1 MCRIWAHPI
10 KLFIMGYRQFVNRL
24 FPYLKI
30 HIWKLV
36 FVSVLMIF
44 ATVLETAIPEI
55 TGRIVDNLFSTQ
67 RSADIALIFSMT
79 LFVVIALSSLFALTS
94 TSLSS
99 WVTNK
104 VIMDLRV
111 KMFSK
116 LLRLP
121 KSYFDKNTT
130 GGTLSK
136 LTYDVEQISAAA
148 SVIWLE
154 LIKSSFT
161 VLILIIYLFYK
172 NVILSLSLLILLPMV
187 YFAVKFST
195 KRIRDGSKKVQES
208 MGKMTHLLD
217 ENISGSD
224 LVKIYN
230 AQSNEENKFFQL
242 VKVIRQ
248 QRFKVDVAGGVN
260 TSVVNILI
268 GLCLA
273 IVVYFSS
280 TFLAMSAGDFLAFF
294 TAMAM
299 LVKPSK
305 SLININK
312 PLQKA
317 IIAGTSVFGLI
328 DEEPESNA
336 GTNKVDYSFGDISFN
351 DVSFSYGNKTK
362 SLKKINLNISKG
374 EIIALV
380 GATGSGKTT
389 LVNLLTRFYKPST
402 GTITINDQDI
412 NSFDLLS
419 YRSNFSYV
427 DQNVRLFNDTISG
440 NIALGQKDTM
450 PMKSITNAA
459 KISNS
464 NEFIE
469 KLEDKYDSE
478 IGEDGVT
485 LSGGQRQ
492 RLSIARAIAKDS
504 PILILDEAT
513 SALDSATEKLVQ
525 SAINKMQKGR
535 TTIIIAHRLSTIK
548 NADRIIVLKD
558 GEIIEQGTHSELIEA
573 SGEYLKL
580 TQQQR

>member
-1 MCRIWAHPI
+1 M
-10 KLFIMGYRQFVNRL
+10 V
-24 FPYLKI
+24 
-30 HIWKLV
+30 
-36 FVSVLMIF
+36 F
-44 ATVLETAIPEI
+44 ATALETAIPEI
-55 TGRIVDNLFSTQ
+55 TGKIVDNLFSSS
-67 RSADIALIFSMT
+67 RSRNTAFVYSIT
-79 LFVVIALSSLFALTS
+79 LFIVISFSSLFALTS

-99 WVTNK
+99 WVSNK

-111 KMFSK
+111 HMFSS
-116 LLRLP
+116 LLKLP

-136 LTYDVEQISAAA
+136 LTFDVEQISAAA

-154 LIKSSFT
+154 LIKSLLT
-161 VLILIIYLFYK
+161 VTILIIYLFYK
-172 NVILSLSLLILLPMV
+172 SFTLSLSLLILLPLV
-187 YFAVKFST
+187 YLAVKFST
-195 KRIRDGSKKVQES
+195 SRIRNGSKKVQES

-230 AQSNEENKFFQL
+230 AQTHEENKFFQL
-242 VKVIRQ
+242 VKIIRQ

-273 IVVYFSS
+273 SVVYFSS
-280 TFLAMSAGDFLAFF
+280 TFLAMSAGEFLAFF

-312 PLQKA
+312 PLQTA
-317 IIAGTSVFGLI
+317 VIASISVFGLI
-328 DEEPESNA
+328 DEQPESNS
-336 GTNKVDYSFGDISFN
+336 GKNKISYSIGDISFKN
-351 DVSFSYGNKTK
+351 VSFSYNKEKPTI
-362 SLKKINLNISKG
+362 SQLNLTIKNG
-374 EIIALV
+374 ETIAFV
-380 GATGSGKTT
+380 GSTGSGKTT
-389 LVNLLTRFYKPST
+389 LVNLLTRFYDPT
-402 GTITINDQDI
+402 NGIITINNEDI
-412 NSFDLLS
+412 NAFDLES

-440 NIALGQKDTM
+440 NIAFGQKETM
-450 PMKSITNAA
+450 PMESIIKAA
-459 KISNS
+459 KTSNS
-464 NEFIE
+464 IEFID
-469 KLEDKYDSE
+469 KLDKKFDSD

-525 SAINKMQKGR
+525 SAINKMQQDR
-535 TTIIIAHRLSTIK
+535 TTIIIAHRLSTIQ

-558 GEIIEQGTHSELIEA
+558 GEIIEQGTHSELIKT
-573 SGEYLKL
+573 SGEYSKL
-580 TQQQR
+580 NQQQT

>member
-1 MCRIWAHPI
+1 
-10 KLFIMGYRQFVNRL
+10 MGYKEFIKRL
-24 FPYLKI
+24 FPYLKN
-30 HIWKLV
+30 HLGKLI
-36 FVSVLMIF
+36 FISLMMVF
-44 ATVLETAIPEI
+44 ATALETAIPEI
-55 TGRIVDNLFSTQ
+55 TGQIVDNLFGEM
-67 RSADIALIFSMT
+67 RSNDSAFLYSIS
-79 LFVVIALSSLFALTS
+79 LFAIIALSSVFALIS
-94 TSLSS
+94 ISVSS
-99 WVTNK
+99 WVSNK
-104 VIMDLRV
+104 VIMDIRV
-111 KMFSK
+111 HMFSK
-116 LLRLP
+116 LLKLP

-136 LTYDVEQISAAA
+136 ITFDVEQISAAA
-148 SVIWLE
+148 SGIWLD
-154 LIKSSFT
+154 LIKSFLT
-161 VLILIIYLFYK
+161 VLILVIYLFYK
-172 NVILSLSLLILLPMV
+172 NYLLSLTLLILLPLV
-187 YFAVKFST
+187 YLAVKFST
-195 KRIRDGSKKVQES
+195 SRMRSGSKKVQDS

-230 AQSNEENKFFQL
+230 AEKSEERKFFQL
-242 VKVIRQ
+242 IKIIRQ

-273 IVVYFSS
+273 SVVFLSS
-280 TFLAMSAGDFLAFF
+280 TYLVMSAGDFLAFF
-294 TAMAM
+294 TAMGM

-305 SLININK
+305 TLININK
-312 PLQKA
+312 PLQQA
-317 IIAGTSVFGLI
+317 VIAAKSVFNLI
-328 DEEPESNA
+328 DEEAELSSGKNKLNFDNIEIRFSN
-336 GTNKVDYSFGDISFN
+336 
-351 DVSFSYGNKTK
+351 VSFSYGSGKT
-362 SLKKINLNISKG
+362 SLHQVDLTIKNG
-374 EIIALV
+374 ETIALV
-380 GATGSGKTT
+380 GPTGSGKTT
-389 LVNLLTRFYKPST
+389 LVNLLTRFYNPTSGK
-402 GTITINDQDI
+402 ITINNEDI
-412 NSFDLLS
+412 SEFDLVS

-427 DQNVRLFNDTISG
+427 DQNVRLFNDSISG
-440 NIALGQKDTM
+440 NIAFGQKNTM
-450 PMKSITNAA
+450 SKETITNAA

-469 KLEDKYDSE
+469 KLDNKYDSE

-525 SAINKMQKGR
+525 SAINKMQKNR

-548 NADRIIVLKD
+548 NADRIVVLKN

-580 TQQQR
+580 TQQQT